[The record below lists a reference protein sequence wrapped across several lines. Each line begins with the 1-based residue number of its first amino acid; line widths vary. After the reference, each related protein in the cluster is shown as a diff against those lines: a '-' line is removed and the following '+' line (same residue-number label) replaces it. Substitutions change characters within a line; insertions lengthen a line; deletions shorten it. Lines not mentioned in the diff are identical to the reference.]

1 MWLLEFKSSFFLQVS
16 GSIPIPPRYAF
27 GIFYSRYWAYD
38 DLGEMVCDCVLC
50 CVIEGG
56 DGGGGRP
63 EFKFIINSVE
73 LNFVAWDT
81 ETH

>member
-1 MWLLEFKSSFFLQVS
+1 MS

-56 DGGGGRP
+56 DGGGGKP
-63 EFKFIINSVE
+63 EFKFIINSVK